1 MQAQLIQLTKTRDE
15 STIRIEELLQSER
28 ASHINQQ
35 KLDLTLLDQD
45 ETIAQLESNNSRL
58 LEESTFQTQKISD
71 LSSKISSGQLTH
83 DELTQL
89 KILSLESQNQSLS
102 DQISDQKN
110 SYHLFQNDHENL
122 KFAQEISQKDIR
134 LLESELE
141 SKKTEIKN
149 YIKDAQKDRFRV
161 DELELQK
168 NRIEEL
174 LNIRLE
180 DQERDNKKIIEG
192 AIRELEGWK
201 VRFIEK
207 DEEAKDA
214 VAEWKG
220 IVGVRD
226 EEIGA
231 LRKVVA
237 GQDLEL
243 VRSGRLV
250 GEWQVSVDK
259 KNGQVE
265 LLGSENDRLRG
276 KVLDLQEQLDAKIG
290 AAHDEH
296 KVTLE
301 RMKLRDVEFKKSQD
315 SLEKL
320 RISIENDQTSLQSE
334 RTVLEMRTKD
344 VENKSLEL
352 DSVIAKYD
360 LLLAEISEKRG
371 QNNLEKSALDQQ
383 KSDVFKTQA
392 TLTSEYSKLK
402 LDQKSCETLQANWES
417 KNADLGIEKMDL
429 QKRFDELKWK
439 FEKFDSQKRE
449 LESLNEERYNDY
461 KWALEKF
468 NLEKKEYE
476 SHKEAKMREIAEGSR
491 ANGDVLVEIEKRTK
505 EIAEMDSEAR
515 GEREFIKSLN
525 SKNKQQLD
533 DLRRARDDLEKIRKD
548 KGDLDRLAGEL
559 ETKEF
564 DLNVRVMDS
573 NAKIEANSKE
583 IEIAQANH
591 LAWLSASTSEH
602 DSENKKL
609 KLLWETREKAMV
621 TQEEEVSKRLS
632 QREFDL
638 EECLTLRKVDLDRWE
653 VHIES
658 KNKEIDRLNAE
669 KKRELD
675 QMNNALTKGN
685 SELDELVLKLKKTT
699 DDLAAEGKN
708 AQTLTKLKQDL
719 LLEKE
724 TLIGQL
730 KAYNVNI
737 SNYTSNIA
745 KLETDRFA

>member
-1 MQAQLIQLTKTRDE
+1 
-15 STIRIEELLQSER
+15 
-28 ASHINQQ
+28 
-35 KLDLTLLDQD
+35 
-45 ETIAQLESNNSRL
+45 
-58 LEESTFQTQKISD
+58 
-71 LSSKISSGQLTH
+71 
-83 DELTQL
+83 
-89 KILSLESQNQSLS
+89 
-102 DQISDQKN
+102 
-110 SYHLFQNDHENL
+110 
-122 KFAQEISQKDIR
+122 
-134 LLESELE
+134 
-141 SKKTEIKN
+141 
-149 YIKDAQKDRFRV
+149 
-161 DELELQK
+161 
-168 NRIEEL
+168 
-174 LNIRLE
+174 
-180 DQERDNKKIIEG
+180 
-192 AIRELEGWK
+192 
-201 VRFIEK
+201 
-207 DEEAKDA
+207 
-214 VAEWKG
+214 
-220 IVGVRD
+220 
-226 EEIGA
+226 
-231 LRKVVA
+231 
-237 GQDLEL
+237 
-243 VRSGRLV
+243 
-250 GEWQVSVDK
+250 
-259 KNGQVE
+259 
-265 LLGSENDRLRG
+265 
-276 KVLDLQEQLDAKIG
+276 
-290 AAHDEH
+290 
-296 KVTLE
+296 
-301 RMKLRDVEFKKSQD
+301 
-315 SLEKL
+315 
-320 RISIENDQTSLQSE
+320 
-334 RTVLEMRTKD
+334 
-344 VENKSLEL
+344 
-352 DSVIAKYD
+352 
-360 LLLAEISEKRG
+360 
-371 QNNLEKSALDQQ
+371 
-383 KSDVFKTQA
+383 
-392 TLTSEYSKLK
+392 
-402 LDQKSCETLQANWES
+402 
-417 KNADLGIEKMDL
+417 
-429 QKRFDELKWK
+429 
-439 FEKFDSQKRE
+439 
-449 LESLNEERYNDY
+449 
-461 KWALEKF
+461 
-468 NLEKKEYE
+468 
-476 SHKEAKMREIAEGSR
+476 
-491 ANGDVLVEIEKRTK
+491 LVEIEKRTK